1 MSSLIKLKRS
11 AISGNVPT
19 TSQLELGE
27 IALNTNDGK
36 IFIKK
41 DDGSQSI
48 VDIGNWTYIS
58 DKPDPTV
65 TVTLTGDLGGTGSA
79 TLTDLANGTISVTT
93 ELTNTG
99 VTIGTYGSATTV
111 GQFTV
116 DEDGRITSASSVN
129 IEPISSLAFDTANGV
144 ITLTDTASNAF
155 AVDLGIGTGDSPQ
168 FNDITVVD
176 ATVTGNLTVQGTTTT
191 VNQTTL
197 TVNDSKIF
205 LADGNSG
212 DAIDIGLVFNYNDG
226 ASDQSAMI
234 LRDATDEKIKF
245 VNTYDQSV
253 TSTIDFAHSSISYA
267 TIVAGT
273 IEANVAWDYV
283 TNRPDPNIEVV
294 LTGTVVGSANA
305 TLTDLANGSISV
317 PTSIP
322 TTTNLTLNNLVVSG
336 DLTVQGTT
344 TEQTVVTLTSES
356 PIFILNSDAVSEPDI
371 GMVGAYNTGGANTYS
386 GIFRD
391 GSDDKWKVFDGYTVA
406 VTDSSTIDI
415 TDSSFSLGTLV
426 ADTFEGNLDFS
437 YIQNKPDPNVE
448 VVLTGDVTGSANTT
462 LTDLAN
468 GSISVATTLGD
479 YLDIV
484 RVANTEWIDFQTT
497 AGIPAHQEGRLFY
510 DDSIKALSYYNED
523 ADLIQS
529 LGVEE
534 MQRVYNNTG
543 VSIPKGS
550 AVYFSG
556 AFTSGTVSV
565 PTVALAIAN
574 DMVKFNAQGI
584 MAEEIATGGYG
595 YIQVSGIV
603 KGIDTSALTVGEN
616 FFVSPDT
623 EGAFQTMPPTYPN
636 FPQCLGLVLTVDA
649 NNGVVSLNQQNHSIK
664 SFRVVTDTHIGGDLI
679 LGGNLT
685 VLGSQTIASTET
697 IAINNPFTYVNGGDT
712 IGILNTSFSG
722 TGLDDASLTGKFTG
736 PVATTYYVRIDG
748 VGTGTGGVDTFEW
761 SLDNFVT
768 TVATGVDIDGTDQLI
783 HSTDNIAIKFE
794 ATTGHTLG
802 DTWTGTAAPSNV
814 DTGFITNRNTGQSA
828 PGFTYMGLYFDVSQG
843 KWVLF
848 DEFDTEPSGAIDT
861 SDASFSYA
869 ALKLDNVDADNIDI
883 GTHIDFASQISDPSH
898 QAGRVFYSND
908 YKALT
913 VYNDITGSSL
923 QVGHEEWVRVY
934 NNTGS
939 TIPSGTPVYDTGAF
953 GETITVAPADATT
966 EAKAAVLGIATH
978 DILTSSEGVV
988 TVRGL
993 VSGINTASLTVGS
1006 KIHLAPN
1013 GTIQN
1018 AAPTYPYYPTDLG
1031 WCVVSDATDG
1041 YIYVTI
1047 EHHTYEQFRITG
1059 NQHIDGNL
1067 TVDGDLTI
1075 SGTQSIVS
1083 STNLSIDD
1091 SFIYIGTGDA
1101 IGESGTT
1108 FSGSGLDDAYFR
1120 GYFEGAASTTYY
1132 VRIDGVG
1139 TGTGGVDTFEWSTDN
1154 FVTTQATGVDITG
1167 ATQALSDNIS
1177 IFFNATTGHT
1187 SGDTWSGTAA
1197 PVNVDSG
1204 WVANRNTGATGVGYT
1219 HMGVFFDVSDNRF
1232 KFFDE
1237 YDPEVTGDINVGDAS
1252 FSYANVAVDTLTG
1265 NVIGNLTGD
1274 VTGNTSGN
1282 AGTVGGLTAS
1292 QFLRSDANDTA
1303 TGVITF
1309 SANTDHSGWLNFNAA
1324 GQNIKITT
1332 DAVNRQ
1338 TLDWYQNTT
1347 QLVTLDVTGTG
1358 QDLNFNIQNAGTEIQ
1373 IGGNRILTTNDT
1385 EWLEDSA
1392 NTIFQGGTYITKVHA
1407 DASNTIT
1414 FNHDATTRSD
1424 TTGTATSLGYGDTF
1438 TVVTSTTSNATGHL
1452 TAIETT
1458 QFTLPSTDDTDT
1470 TYSMASV
1477 ANTAAN
1483 AGLARLTDSANVNTD
1498 ITFIGSGATTLSSN
1512 STAIYIN
1519 STDTN
1524 TTYTGGTYI
1533 TLNGT
1538 TFDHDNTTT
1547 TPTTTGNTTLAYSG
1561 SFTTIDGV
1569 TVNATGHV
1577 TGINTKTVTL
1587 PASDNTNT
1595 TYDLVGIVNASN
1607 GQIRLSDSANA
1618 NDDLSFAGSGG
1629 VAVSSTAT
1637 TVTIDGSA
1645 FLQSESDTLDSVTGR
1660 GNTTTNNITVN
1671 DMTVSGNLTV
1681 NGTTTTLNVTNLEV
1695 DDAVILLN
1703 ASQATPTNDIGLI
1716 FQRYSTT
1723 SVANTN
1729 VGIIWDEGADELLFG
1744 TTQENASDTN
1754 ITIDNAWLTVSST
1767 GNATIAGNVRIDN
1780 AFTLDANEGTS
1791 TTASTVFTL
1800 FAHADFG
1807 AAKVIVTAKDGSDR
1821 QITELLITHDGTTAV
1836 ATEYGGVYTN
1846 SLICNFGVAINGA
1859 NVELTA
1865 TSVGSASG
1873 VVYNIVKTLID

>member
-1 MSSLIKLKRS
+1 M
-11 AISGNVPT
+11 
-19 TSQLELGE
+19 
-27 IALNTNDGK
+27 
-36 IFIKK
+36 
-41 DDGSQSI
+41 
-48 VDIGNWTYIS
+48 
-58 DKPDPTV
+58 
-65 TVTLTGDLGGTGSA
+65 
-79 TLTDLANGTISVTT
+79 
-93 ELTNTG
+93 
-99 VTIGTYGSATTV
+99 
-111 GQFTV
+111 
-116 DEDGRITSASSVN
+116 
-129 IEPISSLAFDTANGV
+129 
-144 ITLTDTASNAF
+144 
-155 AVDLGIGTGDSPQ
+155 
-168 FNDITVVD
+168 
-176 ATVTGNLTVQGTTTT
+176 
-191 VNQTTL
+191 
-197 TVNDSKIF
+197 
-205 LADGNSG
+205 
-212 DAIDIGLVFNYNDG
+212 
-226 ASDQSAMI
+226 
-234 LRDATDEKIKF
+234 
-245 VNTYDQSV
+245 
-253 TSTIDFAHSSISYA
+253 
-267 TIVAGT
+267 
-273 IEANVAWDYV
+273 
-283 TNRPDPNIEVV
+283 
-294 LTGTVVGSANA
+294 
-305 TLTDLANGSISV
+305 
-317 PTSIP
+317 
-322 TTTNLTLNNLVVSG
+322 
-336 DLTVQGTT
+336 
-344 TEQTVVTLTSES
+344 
-356 PIFILNSDAVSEPDI
+356 
-371 GMVGAYNTGGANTYS
+371 
-386 GIFRD
+386 
-391 GSDDKWKVFDGYTVA
+391 
-406 VTDSSTIDI
+406 
-415 TDSSFSLGTLV
+415 
-426 ADTFEGNLDFS
+426 
-437 YIQNKPDPNVE
+437 
-448 VVLTGDVTGSANTT
+448 
-462 LTDLAN
+462 
-468 GSISVATTLGD
+468 
-479 YLDIV
+479 
-484 RVANTEWIDFQTT
+484 
-497 AGIPAHQEGRLFY
+497 
-510 DDSIKALSYYNED
+510 
-523 ADLIQS
+523 
-529 LGVEE
+529 
-534 MQRVYNNTG
+534 
-543 VSIPKGS
+543 
-550 AVYFSG
+550 
-556 AFTSGTVSV
+556 
-565 PTVALAIAN
+565 
-574 DMVKFNAQGI
+574 
-584 MAEEIATGGYG
+584 
-595 YIQVSGIV
+595 
-603 KGIDTSALTVGEN
+603 
-616 FFVSPDT
+616 
-623 EGAFQTMPPTYPN
+623 
-636 FPQCLGLVLTVDA
+636 
-649 NNGVVSLNQQNHSIK
+649 
-664 SFRVVTDTHIGGDLI
+664 I

-794 ATTGHTLG
+794 ATTGHTLN
-802 DTWTGTAAPSNV
+802 DTWTGTAGPSNV

-883 GTHIDFASQISDPSH
+883 GTHIDFASQVTHPKH

-978 DILTSSEGVV
+978 NIPTSSEGVV

-1047 EHHTYEQFRITG
+1047 EHHTYEQFRVTG

-1083 STNLSIDD
+1083 SANLSIDD

>member
-11 AISGNVPT
+11 AIAGNAPT

-27 IALNTNDGK
+27 IALNTHDGK

-48 VDIGNWTYIS
+48 VDVGNWAYIS

-99 VTIGTYGSATTV
+99 VTVGTYGSATAV

-144 ITLTDTASNAF
+144 LTLTDTAANAF
-155 AVDLGIGTGDSPQ
+155 TVDLGIGSGDSPS

-212 DAIDIGLVFNYNDG
+212 DAIDIGFVFNYNDG
-226 ASDQSAMI
+226 SSDQSAMI
-234 LRDATDEKIKF
+234 IRDATDEKIKF
-245 VNTYDQSV
+245 INTYDQSV
-253 TSTIDFAHSSISYA
+253 TTTIDFAHSSISYA
-267 TIVAGT
+267 TLVADT

-283 TNRPDPNIEVV
+283 TNRPDPNIEVS
-294 LTGTVVGSANA
+294 LTGTVTGSGN
-305 TLTDLANGSISV
+305 TTFTDLANGTISV
-317 PTSIP
+317 ATSIP

-336 DLTVQGTT
+336 NLTVQGTT
-344 TEQTVVTLTSES
+344 TEQTVTVLSSES
-356 PIFILNSDAVSEPDI
+356 PLFILNSDAVSEPDI
-371 GMVGAYNTGGANTYS
+371 GMVGAYNTGSANTYS

-391 GSDDKWKVFDGYTVA
+391 GTDDKWKVFDGYTTA
-406 VTDSSTIDI
+406 VTETSTIDV
-415 TDSSFSLGTLV
+415 TDASFSLGTLV

-437 YIQNKPDPNVE
+437 YIQNKPDPNVQ
-448 VVLTGDVTGSANTT
+448 VTLTGDVTGSGNTT

-468 GSISVATTLGD
+468 GTISFATTLGD
-479 YLDIV
+479 YLDIA
-484 RVANTEWIDFQTT
+484 RVANTEWIDFQTS
-497 AGIPAHQEGRLFY
+497 AGVPSHQEGRLFY
-510 DDSIKALSYYNED
+510 DDGRNVLAYYDND
-523 ADLIQS
+523 SDLVHE
-529 LGVEE
+529 LGIEE
-534 MQRVYNNTG
+534 MQKVYNATA
-543 VSIPKGS
+543 STITKGT
-550 AVYFSG
+550 VLYFSG
-556 AFTSGTVSV
+556 NYNGTEGPV
-565 PTVALAIAN
+565 PTVGLVDASSESAY
-574 DMVKFNAQGI
+574 NAQGL
-584 MAEEIATGGYG
+584 AAADIAPSTYG
-595 YIQVSGIV
+595 YCQVSGV
-603 KGIDTSALTVGEN
+603 LEGFDTSHVNASAN
-616 FFVSPDT
+616 FFASPST
-623 EGAFQTMPPTYPN
+623 PGSFQNASPTYPN
-636 FPQCLGLVLTVDA
+636 YPMCLGWVVRSDSTNGAVLI
-649 NNGVVSLNQQNHSIK
+649 NQQNHSVN
-664 SFRVVTDTHIGGDLI
+664 SFRVRTDTHIAGDLI

-685 VLGSQTIASTET
+685 VLGAQTIASTET
-697 IAINNPFTYVNGGDT
+697 VAINNPFTYVNGGDT

-736 PVATTYYVRIDG
+736 PVTTTYYVRIDS
-748 VGTGTGGVDTFEW
+748 VGGGTNGVDTFEW
-761 SLDNFVT
+761 SIDNFAT

-794 ATTGHTLG
+794 STTGHTLN

-861 SDASFSYA
+861 TDASFSYA

-883 GTHIDFASQISDPSH
+883 GTHIDFTSQVTNPTH
-898 QAGRVFYSND
+898 QAGRLFYSNE
-908 YKALT
+908 YKTLSY
-913 VYNDITGSSL
+913 YNDVTDLEHNIGL
-923 QVGHEEWVRVY
+923 EDWVRVY

-939 TIPSGTPVYDTGAF
+939 TISAGTPVYDTGSF

-978 DILTSSEGVV
+978 DIPTSSEGVA

-1006 KIHLAPN
+1006 KVHVAAD
-1013 GTIQN
+1013 GTLQN
-1018 AAPTYPYYPTDLG
+1018 AAPTYPYYPTDIG
-1031 WCVVSDATDG
+1031 WCVVSDAADG

-1047 EHHTYEQFRITG
+1047 EHHTYEQFRVTG

-1091 SFIYIGTGDA
+1091 AFIYIGTGDA

-1120 GYFEGAASTTYY
+1120 GYFEGTASTTYY

-1139 TGTGGVDTFEWSTDN
+1139 TGTGGADTFEWSTDN
-1154 FVTTQATGVDITG
+1154 FATTVATGVSITG
-1167 ATQALSDNIS
+1167 ASQALSNNIS

-1219 HMGVFFDVSDNRF
+1219 HMGVFFDVSDNKF

-1252 FSYANVAVDTLTG
+1252 FSYANVVVDTLTG

-1292 QFLRSDANDTA
+1292 QFLRSDADDTA
-1303 TGVITF
+1303 TGVISF

-1332 DAVNRQ
+1332 DGVNRQ

-1347 QLVTLDVTGTG
+1347 QLVTLDVTAGA
-1358 QDLNFNIQNAGTEIQ
+1358 DLNFNIQNAGTEVQ

-1392 NTIFQGGTYITKVHA
+1392 NTILQGGTYITKVHA

-1414 FNHDATTRSD
+1414 FNHDATTRTNNTS
-1424 TTGTATSLGYGDTF
+1424 TASPAFGGTF
-1438 TVVTSTTSNATGHL
+1438 TAIDSITT
-1452 TAIETT
+1452 
-1458 QFTLPSTDDTDT
+1458 
-1470 TYSMASV
+1470 
-1477 ANTAAN
+1477 
-1483 AGLARLTDSANVNTD
+1483 
-1498 ITFIGSGATTLSSN
+1498 
-1512 STAIYIN
+1512 
-1519 STDTN
+1519 
-1524 TTYTGGTYI
+1524 
-1533 TLNGT
+1533 
-1538 TFDHDNTTT
+1538 
-1547 TPTTTGNTTLAYSG
+1547 
-1561 SFTTIDGV
+1561 
-1569 TVNATGHV
+1569 NATGHV
-1577 TGINTKTVTL
+1577 TAVNTKT
-1587 PASDNTNT
+1587 
-1595 TYDLVGIVNASN
+1595 I
-1607 GQIRLSDSANA
+1607 
-1618 NDDLSFAGSGG
+1618 
-1629 VAVSSTAT
+1629 
-1637 TVTIDGSA
+1637 TVPSEADT
-1645 FLQSESDTLDSVTGR
+1645 LQSVTTR
-1660 GNTTTNNITVN
+1660 GNTTDTNILFSDNKILGRNTADGSDNGYIAVVGGGSESDGRGAIIRYYGN
-1671 DMTVSGNLTV
+1671 EHATNAGELYLSSGNVTGGKISMRAG
-1681 NGTTTTLNVTNLEV
+1681 GTSDVVT
-1695 DDAVILLN
+1695 
-1703 ASQATPTNDIGLI
+1703 
-1716 FQRYSTT
+1716 
-1723 SVANTN
+1723 VANTG
-1729 VGIIWDEGADELLFG
+1729 VGINVAPA
-1744 TTQENASDTN
+1744 TP
-1754 ITIDNAWLTVSST
+1754 LTVKSNSASSASSGFRLLSNSET
-1767 GNATIAGNVRIDN
+1767 YNLVNIAEKSTDGARFHMYDAGVEKIAFYTDGTNNHISAGNLGIGTNNPTGGKLQVDGGSAYAARFETTSDVTIELASSNTWTGIRFNDSSGVNDDLWHNGTYGTFAMGGSGSAVSGKKLHVDGGVTIGSSSDAVSMPSNGLYVEGNIDVGGRHVLAGN
-1780 AFTLDANEGTS
+1780 SGTS
-1791 TTASTVFTL
+1791 TVAATVFTL
-1800 FAHADFG
+1800 FAHASYG

>member
-978 DILTSSEGVV
+978 NIPTSSEGVV

-1018 AAPTYPYYPTDLG
+1018 SAPTYPYYPTDLG

-1047 EHHTYEQFRITG
+1047 EHHTYEQFRVTG

-1607 GQIRLSDSANA
+1607 GPIRLSDSANA

>member
-1 MSSLIKLKRS
+1 M
-11 AISGNVPT
+11 
-19 TSQLELGE
+19 
-27 IALNTNDGK
+27 
-36 IFIKK
+36 
-41 DDGSQSI
+41 
-48 VDIGNWTYIS
+48 
-58 DKPDPTV
+58 
-65 TVTLTGDLGGTGSA
+65 
-79 TLTDLANGTISVTT
+79 ANGTISVTT

-253 TSTIDFAHSSISYA
+253 TSTVDFAHSSISYA

-510 DDSIKALSYYNED
+510 DDSRNVLAYYDND
-523 ADLIQS
+523 SDLVHE
-529 LGVEE
+529 LGIEE
-534 MQRVYNNTG
+534 MQKVYNNTG
-543 VSIPKGS
+543 STIPKGT
-550 AVYFSG
+550 VLYFSG
-556 AFTSGTVSV
+556 NYIGAEGPV
-565 PTVALAIAN
+565 PTVGLVDASSESAY
-574 DMVKFNAQGI
+574 NAQGL
-584 MAEEIATGGYG
+584 AAADIAPSTYG
-595 YIQVSGIV
+595 YCQVSGV
-603 KGIDTSALTVGEN
+603 LEGFDTSHVNASAN
-616 FFVSPDT
+616 FFGSSSTP
-623 EGAFQTMPPTYPN
+623 GSFQNASPTYPN
-636 FPQCLGLVLTVDA
+636 YPMCLGWVVRSDATNGAVLI
-649 NNGVVSLNQQNHSIK
+649 NQQNHSVN
-664 SFRVVTDTHIGGDLI
+664 SFRVRTDTHIAGDLI

-697 IAINNPFTYVNGGDT
+697 VAINNPFTYVNGGDT

-748 VGTGTGGVDTFEW
+748 VGTGTSGVDTFEW
-761 SLDNFVT
+761 STDNFAT

-783 HSTDNIAIKFE
+783 HSTDNISIKFE
-794 ATTGHTLG
+794 STTGHTLG

-861 SDASFSYA
+861 TDASFSYA

-883 GTHIDFASQISDPSH
+883 GTHIDFASQVTNPTH
-898 QAGRVFYSND
+898 QAGRLFYSNE
-908 YKALT
+908 YKTLSY
-913 VYNDITGSSL
+913 YNDVTNLEHNIGL
-923 QVGHEEWVRVY
+923 EDWVRVY

-939 TIPSGTPVYDTGAF
+939 TISAGTPVYDTGSF
-953 GETITVAPADATT
+953 GENITVAPADATT
-966 EAKAAVLGIATH
+966 EAKAAVLGIAAH
-978 DILTSSEGVV
+978 DIPTSSEGVA

-993 VSGINTASLTVGS
+993 VSGINTSSLTVGS
-1006 KIHLAPN
+1006 KIHVGAD
-1013 GTIQN
+1013 GTFQT
-1018 AAPTYPYYPTDLG
+1018 AAPTYPYYPTDIG
-1031 WCVVSDATDG
+1031 WCVVSDAADG

-1047 EHHTYEQFRITG
+1047 EHHTYEQFRVTG

-1091 SFIYIGTGDA
+1091 AFIYIGTGDA
-1101 IGESGTT
+1101 IGDSGTT

-1120 GYFEGAASTTYY
+1120 GYFEGTASTTYY

-1139 TGTGGVDTFEWSTDN
+1139 TGTGGADTFEWSTDN
-1154 FVTTQATGVDITG
+1154 FATTVATGVSITG
-1167 ATQALSDNIS
+1167 ASQALSDNIS
-1177 IFFNATTGHT
+1177 IFFNAPTGHT

-1219 HMGVFFDVSDNRF
+1219 HMGVFFDVSDNKF

-1252 FSYANVAVDTLTG
+1252 FSYANVVVDTLTG

-1303 TGVITF
+1303 TGVISF

-1332 DAVNRQ
+1332 DGVNRG
-1338 TLDWYQNTT
+1338 TIDWYQNTT
-1347 QLVTLDVTGTG
+1347 KLVTLDVTAGA
-1358 QDLNFNIQNAGTEIQ
+1358 DLNFNIQNAGTEVQ
-1373 IGGNRILTTNDT
+1373 IDGNRILTTNDT

-1392 NTIFQGGTYITKVHA
+1392 NTIFQGGTYITKVHN
-1407 DASNTIT
+1407 DSSNTIT
-1414 FNHDATTRSD
+1414 FNHDTTTRSD
-1424 TTGTATSLGYGDTF
+1424 TTGTATSLGYGDAF

-1498 ITFIGSGATTLSSN
+1498 ITFIGSGATTVSSN
-1512 STAIYIN
+1512 STGIYID

-1533 TLNGT
+1533 TLSGT
-1538 TFDHDNTTT
+1538 TFDHDATTT
-1547 TPTTTGNTTLAYSG
+1547 TATTTGNTTLAYSG
-1561 SFTTIDGV
+1561 SFTAIDGV
-1569 TVNATGHV
+1569 TINATGHV

-1587 PASDNTNT
+1587 PASDNT
-1595 TYDLVGIVNASN
+1595 D
-1607 GQIRLSDSANA
+1607 
-1618 NDDLSFAGSGG
+1618 
-1629 VAVSSTAT
+1629 
-1637 TVTIDGSA
+1637 TIDYINAGTFSTVNGDLA
-1645 FLQSESDTLDSVTGR
+1645 LTGVGNAGATINLDGRYLTSYTETDTLDSVTGR

-1681 NGTTTTLNVTNLEV
+1681 NGATTTLNVTNLEV

-1703 ASQATPTNDIGLI
+1703 AGQATPTNDIGLV

-1729 VGIIWDEGADELLFG
+1729 VGIIWDEGNDELLFG
-1744 TTQENASDTN
+1744 TTQENASDTD
-1754 ITIDNAWLTVSST
+1754 IAIDTAWMRVGADGDVGIGREPGARLDVQKDATSGIVLSARNGQIGLHGMS
-1767 GNATIAGNVRIDN
+1767 TIANFTNNV
-1780 AFTLDANEGTS
+1780 DADLQFSGKPS
-1791 TTASTVFTL
+1791 WCCY
-1800 FAHADFG
+1800 
-1807 AAKVIVTAKDGSDR
+1807 KVCSYWFKR
-1821 QITELLITHDGTTAV
+1821 
-1836 ATEYGGVYTN
+1836 
-1846 SLICNFGVAINGA
+1846 CR
-1859 NVELTA
+1859 
-1865 TSVGSASG
+1865 
-1873 VVYNIVKTLID
+1873 

>member
-1 MSSLIKLKRS
+1 MSSIKLKRS
-11 AISGNVPT
+11 AVSGRVPT
-19 TSQLELGE
+19 TTSLDLGE
-27 IALNTNDGK
+27 IAINTYDGK
-36 IFIKK
+36 LFIKK

-48 VDIGNWTYIS
+48 IDMGSYTNLS

-65 TVTLTGDLGGTGSA
+65 TISLTGDLSGTGSH
-79 TLTDLANGTISVTT
+79 TFTDLADGTISLVT

-99 VTIGTYGSATTV
+99 VTIGTYGSATAV

-129 IEPISSLAFDTANGV
+129 IEPISSLAFDTSTGV
-144 ITLTDTASNAF
+144 ITLTDTAANAF
-155 AVDLGIGTGDSPQ
+155 SVDLGIGTSDSPQ
-168 FNDITVVD
+168 FNDVTVVD

-205 LADGNSG
+205 LADGNTG
-212 DAIDIGLVFNYNDG
+212 DAIDVGIVFNYNDG
-226 ASDQSAMI
+226 TSDQSAMI

-245 VNTYDQSV
+245 VNTYDQNV
-253 TSTIDFAHSSISYA
+253 TSTVDFSHSSISYS
-267 TIVAGT
+267 TIVADT
-273 IEANVAWDYV
+273 LEANVDWDYI
-283 TNRPDPNIEVV
+283 TNRPDPNVEVV

-529 LGVEE
+529 LGLEE

-543 VSIPKGS
+543 VAIPKGS

-584 MAEEIATGGYG
+584 MAEEIAIGGYG

-603 KGIDTSALTVGEN
+603 KGIDTSALTVGQN

-636 FPQCLGLVLTVDA
+636 FPQCLGLVLTQDA
-649 NNGVVSLNQQNHSIK
+649 NDGVVSLNQQNHSIK

-685 VLGSQTIASTET
+685 VLGSQTIASTDT

-736 PVATTYYVRIDG
+736 PVQTTYYVRIDG

-761 SLDNFVT
+761 STDNFAT
-768 TVATGVDIDGTDQLI
+768 TVATGVDIDGLDQLI

-794 ATTGHTLG
+794 STTGHTLN
-802 DTWTGTAAPSNV
+802 DTWTGTAGPSNV

-848 DEFDTEPSGAIDT
+848 DEYDTEPSGAVDT

-869 ALKLDNVDADNIDI
+869 SLKLENVDTYDIDVT
-883 GTHIDFASQISDPSH
+883 GYIDFTAQISEPSH
-898 QAGRVFYSND
+898 QAGRVFYSNE

-913 VYNDITGSSL
+913 VYNDISDSAL
-923 QVGHEEWVRVY
+923 QVGHEEWIRVY

-939 TIPSGTPVYDTGAF
+939 TILNGTPVYDTGAF
-953 GETITVAPADATT
+953 GEMITIAPADADDETR
-966 EAKAAVLGIATH
+966 ARVLGIVTH
-978 DILTSSEGVV
+978 DIANSSEGVV
-988 TVRGL
+988 TTRGL
-993 VSGINTASLTVGS
+993 LSGIDTSSLTAG
-1006 KIHLAPN
+1006 KAIHLAPD
-1013 GTIQN
+1013 GSLQE
-1018 AAPTYPYYPTDLG
+1018 AAPTYPYYPVDLG

-1047 EHHTYEQFRITG
+1047 QSHTFEQFRVTG
-1059 NQHIDGNL
+1059 NQHIDGDMTVEGNL
-1067 TVDGDLTI
+1067 TVSGSTSVI
-1075 SGTQSIVS
+1075 STSQLAV
-1083 STNLSIDD
+1083 DQ
-1091 SFIYIGTGDA
+1091 SFIYLNEGDSIGQ
-1101 IGESGTT
+1101 SGTT
-1108 FSGSGLDDAYFR
+1108 YTGSTLDDAYFT
-1120 GYFEGAASTTYY
+1120 GHLTTGGPS
-1132 VRIDGVG
+1132 VVPGSVGLGFIVEIDGVG
-1139 TGTGGVDTFEWSTDN
+1139 TGTGGVDTFRWGFSHINQPNVLNTNLGSGGWLNSSIDIAVGN
-1154 FVTTQATGVDITG
+1154 NPLTGYIPTG
-1167 ATQALSDNIS
+1167 IE
-1177 IFFNATTGHT
+1177 IYFNSTTGHT
-1187 SGDTWSGTAA
+1187 SGDRWYGTAFQT
-1197 PVNVDSG
+1197 NVDTG
-1204 WVANRNTGATGVGYT
+1204 WVTNRQDPSSFAFT
-1219 HMGVFFDVSDNRF
+1219 HMGIFFDASDEKF
-1232 KFFDE
+1232 KFFE
-1237 YDPEVTGDINVGDAS
+1237 AHDPAITSTVNTSHSS
-1252 FSYANVAVDTLTG
+1252 FSLGTVVADTFEG
-1265 NVIGNLTGD
+1265 ALTGD
-1274 VTGNTSGN
+1274 VTGNVSGN
-1282 AGTVGGLTAS
+1282 AGNADTVDNYHATDLFRDDADFTTTAQDFKLGS
-1292 QFLRSDANDTA
+1292 GAGSNTVLFDLLGTNINEIRA
-1303 TGVITF
+1303 TGHINI
-1309 SANTDHSGWLNFNAA
+1309 SAGTNKLTRLLKNGVYS
-1324 GQNIKITT
+1324 K
-1332 DAVNRQ
+1332 
-1338 TLDWYQNTT
+1338 
-1347 QLVTLDVTGTG
+1347 LVT
-1358 QDLNFNIQNAGTEIQ
+1358 E
-1373 IGGNRILTTNDT
+1373 NDT
-1385 EWLEDSA
+1385 EWFEDTANSILEAS
-1392 NTIFQGGTYITKVHA
+1392 TYITKVHDDSA
-1407 DASNTIT
+1407 NTIT
-1414 FNHDATTRSD
+1414 FSHDATSRTD
-1424 TTGTATSLGYGDTF
+1424 TTGSATSLGFGDAF
-1438 TVVTSTTSNATGHL
+1438 TVVTGTSSNATGHL

-1458 QFTLPSTDDTDT
+1458 EFTVP
-1470 TYSMASV
+1470 
-1477 ANTAAN
+1477 
-1483 AGLARLTDSANVNTD
+1483 
-1498 ITFIGSGATTLSSN
+1498 
-1512 STAIYIN
+1512 
-1519 STDTN
+1519 
-1524 TTYTGGTYI
+1524 
-1533 TLNGT
+1533 
-1538 TFDHDNTTT
+1538 
-1547 TPTTTGNTTLAYSG
+1547 
-1561 SFTTIDGV
+1561 
-1569 TVNATGHV
+1569 
-1577 TGINTKTVTL
+1577 
-1587 PASDNTNT
+1587 
-1595 TYDLVGIVNASN
+1595 
-1607 GQIRLSDSANA
+1607 
-1618 NDDLSFAGSGG
+1618 
-1629 VAVSSTAT
+1629 
-1637 TVTIDGSA
+1637 
-1645 FLQSESDTLDSVTGR
+1645 SESDTLQTVITR
-1660 GNTTTNNITVN
+1660 GNTSDTDILFSDNKILGRNTSDGSDTGHIAVVGGGSESTNRGAIARLYGNEHTIFPGRLSLSSGNVGTGIISLAAGGTTNTYIT
-1671 DMTVSGNLTV
+1671 S
-1681 NGTTTTLNVTNLEV
+1681 NGLGLGTQTPSTKLHIRE
-1695 DDAVILLN
+1695 DIPDASSVVYPLIID
-1703 ASQATPTNDIGLI
+1703 ATDPSN
-1716 FQRYSTT
+1716 S
-1723 SVANTN
+1723 
-1729 VGIIWDEGADELLFG
+1729 
-1744 TTQENASDTN
+1744 
-1754 ITIDNAWLTVSST
+1754 IDQ
-1767 GNATIAGNVRIDN
+1767 IAGNGVGLKLQIAGNSSSVYGNSGGGIAIEAIREN
-1780 AFTLDANEGTS
+1780 ATDSDLKSSMVLKTHNNTSYVTNVTLTSNGRTIFHNDLRKSGNFTLDADDDTS
-1791 TTASTVFTL
+1791 TSSATVFTL
-1800 FAHADFG
+1800 FAIATYG
-1807 AAKVIVTAKDGSDR
+1807 AAKVIVTVKDGVNR
-1821 QITELLITHDGTTAV
+1821 QVSELLITHDGTTAV
-1836 ATEYGGVYTN
+1836 ATEYGVLSTG
-1846 SLICNFGVAINGA
+1846 SLLANFNVAINSS

-1865 TSVGSASG
+1865 TSLGSTSG